1 MLAVVHSYWV
11 HGVEGRAV
19 RVEVKV
25 QTGLPIFTVVGLPAS
40 AVREG
45 KERIFA
51 ALAQTGLPL
60 PPRRVTVNLAPA
72 DLPKSGS
79 GFDLPIA
86 VALLAAFGHASS
98 VGLDGVG
105 FVGELGLDGSVRP
118 VRGAI
123 ALAMS
128 CREHGRKRLF
138 VPEANVREAA
148 AVPGVE
154 VVGLRTLSELIGI
167 LRGDVECRPAR
178 HRIRPSAQHGPD
190 LSEVR
195 GQDLAKR
202 ALVIAAAGGHS
213 LLMSGPPGS
222 GKTMLAKRLPGLLP
236 PLADSESLE
245 VTRVHSVAGLLDSDE
260 PVKTSRPFRAPHHTI
275 SAGGL
280 VGGGSPPRPG
290 EISLAHL
297 GVLFLDELPEFNRR
311 VLETLRQPIESGR
324 VHIARVRHTVTF
336 PARFQLIAAMNPC
349 PCGMSGDN
357 CVCGAREIT
366 RYRVR
371 LSGPLLDRID
381 LQVRMAPVA
390 WDDLVR
396 KREDSRWDSAT
407 VLRQVVAARAR
418 QAARFGNHRALN
430 ALMPPEQI
438 MKICRLTSRSA
449 KLLDEGVRRY
459 ALSARTV
466 HRTLRVAL
474 TMADLQGKA
483 DIGELDVAEALRLRA
498 GSGLHPFCPRTD
510 TRIS

>member
-11 HGVEGRAV
+11 HGVEGQAV

-86 VALLAAFGHASS
+86 VALLAAFGHASGA
-98 VGLDGVG
+98 GLDGAG

-138 VPEANVREAA
+138 VPDANVREAA

-154 VVGLRTLSELIGI
+154 VVGLRTLGELIAI

-178 HRIRPSAQHGPD
+178 HRARPSAHHGPD

-260 PVKTSRPFRAPHHTI
+260 PVKTNRPFRAPHHTI

-280 VGGGSPPRPG
+280 IGGGSPPRPG

-324 VHIARVRHTVTF
+324 VHIARVRQTVTF

-357 CVCGAREIT
+357 CVCSPREIT

-381 LQVRMAPVA
+381 LQVWMAPVA

-407 VLRQVVAARAR
+407 VLRRVVAARAR
-418 QAARFGNHRALN
+418 QAARFGSHRALN
-430 ALMPPEQI
+430 ALMPPDQVME
-438 MKICRLTSRSA
+438 ICRLTSRSA

-459 ALSARTV
+459 SLSARTV

-474 TMADLQGKA
+474 TLADLQGKA

-498 GSGLHPFCPRTD
+498 GSGLHPFLSPAGHTD
-510 TRIS
+510 